1 MFVLGL
7 DFGTTSSCMSYYNK
21 HKEEIVVIPNVQGD
35 LTTPSSI
42 CLVPEYRFGE
52 SDVHSITNLKRLHGK
67 SYSEF
72 LSDKDLRSFF
82 EHRNIS
88 VKPDLNSDYCSIE
101 FPNFEEIGVAP
112 FPSIVPVSHLIRRY
126 LQSLLE
132 VAEAY
137 TEHSVT
143 HIVVSVPA
151 YYNDVQRQS
160 MRTIVESLDRA
171 VLRIINEPTAAAL
184 AYAHV
189 LKPDCQHETI
199 MVIDCGGGTTDVSVV
214 EMDYAESVFQVLSVA
229 GDNFLGGEDITH
241 NLVNYMMEHCKLNVN
256 VNNKQA
262 HYIFTG
268 CENIKKQL
276 SYSNNASYII
286 DINDI
291 FYNLSITKAK
301 FLEINKNFFK
311 KITELVERV
320 VITETIDRVVLVGGS
335 TRIPHFKRI
344 VRDIVGEQ
352 VPILDSL
359 NPEHTVSIGTTVQ
372 GSMLQLIDDS
382 ITQSNT
388 ILDITSMTLGIET
401 EGGIMTRVISKNTV
415 IPVSK
420 SMIFTNSRDY
430 VDHVDVNI
438 FQGERMFVEDNFH
451 LGTLHLTGLD
461 KSCKSGEINIHVEF
475 KIDKDGIISV
485 SAKDAKSGTLKSLCF
500 NKFEKKEQNVD
511 LDDIMQDQVDY
522 HLLIAKSSLVS
533 KLINNIRI
541 FHSIFPDIDKTS
553 FVTLRMNSIF
563 NAVLNVIADFQSY
576 TPRQLKH
583 IETKFTDSW
592 HKTMLDRSP
601 HIEIDSEILDIGAT
615 KIEC

>member
-7 DFGTTSSCMSYYNK
+7 DFGTTSSCMSYYDK
-21 HKEEIVVIPNVQGD
+21 HKDEIVVIPNVQGD

-52 SDVHSITNLKRLHGK
+52 SDVHSVTNMKRLHGK
-67 SYSEF
+67 TYSEF
-72 LSDKDLRSFF
+72 LSDKDLRSFLD
-82 EHRNIS
+82 HKNIR
-88 VKPDLNSDYCSIE
+88 VKPDSESKYCSIE
-101 FPNFEEIGVAP
+101 FPNFDG
-112 FPSIVPVSHLIRRY
+112 IVPVSHLIRRY
-126 LQSLLE
+126 LQSLLT

-137 TEHSVT
+137 TKRTVT

-151 YYNDVQRQS
+151 YYNDLQRQS
-160 MRTIVESLDRA
+160 MRTIIESLGRA

-199 MVIDCGGGTTDVSVV
+199 MVVDCGGGTTDVSVV

-241 NLVNYMMEHCKLNVN
+241 NLVSYMKEHCKLNPVALT
-256 VNNKQA
+256 NKQA
-262 HYIFTG
+262 HHIFTG

-276 SYSNNASYII
+276 SYSNNASYVV
-286 DINDI
+286 DINDN
-291 FYNLSITKAK
+291 FYNLSISRAK
-301 FLEINKNFFK
+301 FLEINKNFFRR
-311 KITELVERV
+311 ITELVERV

-335 TRIPHFKRI
+335 TRIPHFKTI
-344 VRDIVGEQ
+344 VRDAVGEQ
-352 VPILDSL
+352 VTICDSL
-359 NPEHTVSIGTTVQ
+359 NPDHTVSIGATVQ
-372 GSMLQLIDDS
+372 GSMLQLTEDN
-382 ITQSNT
+382 ITQKNST
-388 ILDITSMTLGIET
+388 MLDITSMTLGIET

-430 VDHVDVNI
+430 VDNIDVNI

-461 KSCKSGEINIHVEF
+461 KSLKSGEINIHVEF

-485 SAKDAKSGTLKSLCF
+485 TAKDAKSGTLKSLCV
-500 NKFEKKEQNVD
+500 NKFEQKEQIVD

-533 KLINNIRI
+533 KLSNNIRI
-541 FHSIFPDIDKTS
+541 FHNIFPDVDKTS

-563 NAVLNVIADFQSY
+563 NAVLNVVADFESY

-583 IETKFTDSW
+583 IETKFIDSW

-601 HIEIDSEILDIGAT
+601 HIEIDTEILEIGAT